1 MRKYIM
7 AVSEGRGLDGPYAYH
22 INIDK
27 IVYVR
32 ERYDGR
38 TFIKVD
44 GGQGI
49 EVTASAVEIMER
61 IADAFDIEEDGRE
74 CDAK

>member
-1 MRKYIM
+1 MRKYIT
-7 AVSEGRGLDGPYAYH
+7 AVSEGKGIGGPYLYR

-38 TFIKVD
+38 TFIEFD
-44 GGQGI
+44 GGNGI
-49 EVTASAVEIMER
+49 EVTASAVEIIER
-61 IADAFDIEEDGRE
+61 IADAIDT
-74 CDAK
+74 